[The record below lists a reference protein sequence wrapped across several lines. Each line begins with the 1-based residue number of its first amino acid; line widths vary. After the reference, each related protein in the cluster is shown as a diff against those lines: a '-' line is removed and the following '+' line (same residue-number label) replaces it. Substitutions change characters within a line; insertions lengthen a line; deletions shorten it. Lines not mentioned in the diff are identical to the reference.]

1 MKKERAVARK
11 EKESARERAKS
22 HKKRKNMRRSSKAL
36 LSRLAASAALAP
48 ASRAG
53 GGAAAISFRIA
64 SGALASTSAAAVAT
78 EVWKPAAA
86 TLKIAQRRR
95 SFTSSSVSSS
105 SQPPPPTPA
114 THAPPCWSCGQHAG
128 TARPSLV
135 CGSCRAVQPLEL
147 VFGGGGSRS
156 GKGGSGEEEQGSK
169 AATSRSSSPYRPSL
183 PDPFSLLGLPRSFDV
198 DPKALEASY
207 RALQAQLH
215 PDKHHS
221 GSSSS
226 SSVAAAAE
234 ASAAVNA
241 AVALLRCPLARARF
255 LLDGTRPDRED
266 FDAGQGEKEV
276 LDDPELLAEVME
288 AREEVEEAAA
298 ETAAAAA
305 AIRSR
310 TSREESGDSSSCP
323 LALLRDK
330 HERAANAL
338 SRDLSRAFAR
348 GDLEE
353 ARRLTVRLR
362 YATRILQAV
371 TDKM

>member
-105 SQPPPPTPA
+105 SQPPPTPA

-147 VFGGGGSRS
+147 VFGDGGSRS

-255 LLDGTRPDRED
+255 LLDGTRPDKED